1 MKDIEAIIK
10 HVKQGCRDNGKQ
22 FTAKRLLILRA
33 LAHAD
38 KALSA
43 YELLDYCKEHFDQHV
58 QAMSVYRVLDF
69 LEQHHLAHKIKVS
82 NKYILCDHILCEH
95 EHGIPQFLI
104 CSKCDKISEQTI
116 NPSIIRDLK
125 SHAKQQGFTVTSPQL
140 EISCVCDECAKPEV
154 NASC

>member
-10 HVKQGCRDNGKQ
+10 HVKQGCRDTGKQ

-38 KALSA
+38 K
-43 YELLDYCKEHFDQHV
+43 
-58 QAMSVYRVLDF
+58 AMSVYRVLDF

-95 EHGIPQFLI
+95 EHVIPQFLI

-125 SHAKQQGFTVTSPQL
+125 SQAKQQGFTVTSPQI
-140 EISCVCDECAKPEV
+140 EISCVCDECAKPEI
-154 NASC
+154 NTPC